1 MGRTGAREERRPE
14 EDGGREGR
22 QEETLINVK
31 TEKDCGREEEE
42 EREENIFTLI
52 PEVDR
57 IAAEA
62 DTSWPLDGHGLLHQE
77 HNP

>member
-1 MGRTGAREERRPE
+1 MVGRTGAREERRQE
-14 EDGGREGR
+14 EDGGR

-52 PEVDR
+52 PEVDHN
-57 IAAEA
+57 AAEA
-62 DTSWPLDGHGLLHQE
+62 DTSWLLDGHSLLHQE

>member
-1 MGRTGAREERRPE
+1 MVGRTGAREERRQE

-42 EREENIFTLI
+42 
-52 PEVDR
+52 D
-57 IAAEA
+57 
-62 DTSWPLDGHGLLHQE
+62 
-77 HNP
+77 